1 LRVNCFLR
9 SKIEFDKDKRK
20 FYHSKEG
27 GVAQVVR
34 ANGSYPLCPGF
45 KSLHRHH
52 PSLRKFREWVKNLAL
67 ESGDRI
73 LLAYSG
79 GGDSAGM
86 LSLFQSIEKKFNFEI
101 GLCHINH
108 SLRGEESLR
117 DEEVSRKVAK
127 DFDLPFFSYR
137 LESKPEKGRSIEE
150 WSREGRYFFLEKCR
164 KKEGYDFIATAH
176 TMDDQAE
183 TLLLRIARGCGIEGL
198 KGIEI
203 KAGNIIRPCLS
214 IRSKELKEVAKE
226 CNIRYV
232 EDSSN
237 KSKRFLRNRLRLKI
251 MPLLEKE
258 FPSIVANL
266 FSLSLIV
273 QSSEVSIPSVAKLE
287 GNSLYYPLRVF
298 SSMSLS
304 DATFSFR
311 MGLKMLKG
319 DLKGLN
325 KRHFEGIAKLIT
337 SNKGAFVPLPGNIA
351 AFREEDGIRL
361 KRKKIGA
368 VR

>member
-1 LRVNCFLR
+1 M
-9 SKIEFDKDKRK
+9 
-20 FYHSKEG
+20 
-27 GVAQVVR
+27 VR

-52 PSLRKFREWVKNLAL
+52 KSLRKFREWLKSLAL
-67 ESGDRI
+67 ESGDKI

-86 LSLFQSIEKKFNFEI
+86 LSLFQSIEKKFNLKI

-108 SLRGEESLR
+108 SLRGDESLR
-117 DEEVSRKVAK
+117 DEEVSKKVAK
-127 DFDLPFFSYR
+127 NFNLPFFSYK
-137 LESKPEKGRSIEE
+137 LKSKPEKGRSIEE
-150 WSREGRYFFLEKCR
+150 WARERRYYFLEKCR

-198 KGIEI
+198 KGIEA
-203 KAGNIIRPCLS
+203 KTGNIIRPCLV

-226 CNIRYV
+226 CNIEYV

-237 KSKRFLRNRLRLKI
+237 ESERFLRNKLRIKI

-258 FPSIVANL
+258 FPSIVENL

-273 QSSEVSIPSVAKLE
+273 KSREVSTPSVAKLD

-304 DATFSFR
+304 DATQSFR

-325 KRHFEGIAKLIT
+325 KRHFEGIARLIT
-337 SNKGAFVPLPGNIA
+337 SNKGAFVPLPSNIV
-351 AFREEDGIRL
+351 AFREEEGIRL